1 MAGSPVAGPMVVL
14 DFLREKGNAPMQLVH
29 FRNPSPKA
37 RGFLLLIA
45 GLIAAVLVAAC
56 SGASP
61 TPTPSPTAAA
71 AFPVTLT
78 GDDGKTV
85 TITAEPQKIVSLM
98 PGETETLFALGAGS
112 RVVGKVQD
120 IANFPPE
127 AAAVPEVAT
136 YQGVDVEKIV
146 GLNPDLVI
154 VGSNGGTP
162 QDASD
167 QLRNLNLP
175 VLAVY
180 ASDVE
185 GVLNDIELTG
195 QAIGDPDAAQDLTA
209 SMRAQFDQIAAAT
222 RNVDKPRV
230 FYETGNEPALYG
242 VADESFVS
250 SMIVL
255 AAAKPLTTGSSTN
268 WEMPQEK
275 LVAADPQ
282 VILLG
287 DAAYGVSETD
297 VAARAGWSTLTAVK
311 NSAIYPIDAIVVTRP
326 GPRLAEG
333 LHALVA
339 AIPPQLVL
347 ATATP

>member
-1 MAGSPVAGPMVVL
+1 MQHRLPRPAQSPPHA
-14 DFLREKGNAPMQLVH
+14 DY
-29 FRNPSPKA
+29 
-37 RGFLLLIA
+37 
-45 GLIAAVLVAAC
+45 
-56 SGASP
+56 GAYSNGHAQSDTQP
-61 TPTPSPTAAA
+61 ESDGRR

-85 TITAEPQKIVSLM
+85 TVEAKPQKIVSLM
-98 PGETETLFALGAGS
+98 PGETETLFALGAGD
-112 RVVGKVQD
+112 RVVGKVDD
-120 IANFPPE
+120 IANYPPE
-127 AAAVPEVAT
+127 AANVPVVAT

-162 QDASD
+162 QDAID

-185 GVLNDIELTG
+185 GVLKDIELTG
-195 QAIGDPDAAQDLTA
+195 QATGESDAAKDLTA
-209 SMRAQFDQIAAAT
+209 SMRAQFDQVAAAT
-222 RNVDKPRV
+222 KSVDKPRV

-242 VADESFVS
+242 VADDSFVS
-250 SMIVL
+250 SMIAL
-255 AAAKPLTTGSSTN
+255 AGAEPLTTGSSTN

-275 LVAADPQ
+275 LIAADPQ

-287 DAAYGVSETD
+287 DAAYGVAATD
-297 VAARAGWSTLTAVK
+297 VAARPGWSTLTAVK
-311 NSAIYPIDAIVVTRP
+311 DSAIYPIDDIVVTRP
-326 GPRLAEG
+326 GPRLAAG
-333 LHALVA
+333 LAALVA
-339 AIPPQLVL
+339 AIHPDIVL

>member
-1 MAGSPVAGPMVVL
+1 MVVL
-14 DFLREKGNAPMQLVH
+14 DFLREKGKAPMRPAH
-29 FRNPSPKA
+29 FANPSPSQA
-37 RGFLLLIA
+37 RGFLLPIA
-45 GLIAAVLVAAC
+45 GLLAVLIIAACTAA
-56 SGASP
+56 AP

-71 AFPVTLT
+71 FPLTLT

-85 TITAEPQKIVSLM
+85 TVEAKPQKIVSLM
-98 PGETETLFALGAGS
+98 PGETETLYAIGAGE
-112 RVVGKVQD
+112 RVVGKVED
-120 IANFPPE
+120 IANYPPE
-127 AAAVPEVAT
+127 AASVPVVAT

-162 QDASD
+162 QDAID

-185 GVLNDIELTG
+185 GVLKDIDLTG
-195 QAIGDPDAAQDLTA
+195 QATGDVDAAKDLTA
-209 SMRAQFDQIAAAT
+209 SMRAQFDQVAAAT
-222 RNVDKPRV
+222 KSADKPRV

-250 SMIVL
+250 SMIAL
-255 AAAKPLTTGSSTN
+255 AGGAPLTTGSATN

-275 LVAADPQ
+275 LIAADPQ

-287 DAAYGVSETD
+287 DAANSVSATD
-297 VAARAGWSTLTAVK
+297 VAARPGWSTLTAVK
-311 NSAIYPIDAIVVTRP
+311 DNAIYPIDDIVVTRP
-326 GPRLAEG
+326 GPRLAAG
-333 LHALVA
+333 LAALVA
-339 AIPPQLVL
+339 AIHPEIVL